1 MIDLTPLDV
10 RKKRGDFRRILR
22 GYDPGEVDTFLELVE
37 ARLEALVMENLSL
50 TEKVERL
57 TSQLGALEGR
67 EKAVQDALV
76 TAQKLREE
84 VQTQSLREADS
95 VKEQAIR
102 EAESL
107 REQVQ
112 RETESL
118 RGEAHREASI
128 LRDEAIREAASVR
141 DHARREADLLRR
153 EVIGEVEA
161 RVMEAEGL
169 IKERQRALEEIE
181 RSRRKFLKGFRSL
194 LERELDSVEVEES
207 RRPLEDTPLE
217 LNLRGWKRADP
228 EDADR
233 APHDELG
240 GVEGPDL
247 PASLPPGYEPLIDLG
262 QPGPVGDEGEASRG
276 GWGALPGDEPPEGE
290 FSDIVPVG
298 AFQLPPGGE
307 GPTGSDFGP
316 GPPAWEGPDMA
327 RDEEAGTPEP
337 PAGVP
342 ESRAENTD
350 GWGEGEEG
358 EDIPAAFEEPVEEVG
373 LSADDEVEHTPDPK
387 KVDAAFGSTV
397 NEILGSRTGSGVEEP
412 SEPLWLSSLLEQEGS
427 GHGSSVVEGSR
438 GTAGEVAPEAGSSDV
453 GEGAGTVKEEDDEE
467 EPRID

>member
-50 TEKVERL
+50 SEKVQRL

-84 VQTQSLREADS
+84 VQTQSRREADS
-95 VKEQAIR
+95 VKEQATR

-107 REQVQ
+107 RDQVQ

-141 DHARREADLLRR
+141 DHARREAELLRK

-161 RVMEAEGL
+161 RVLEAEGL

-217 LNLRGWKRADP
+217 LNLRGWKRAESEGADGAP
-228 EDADR
+228 WGDSGGRDDA
-233 APHDELG
+233 
-240 GVEGPDL
+240 DL
-247 PASLPPGYEPLIDLG
+247 PASPPPGYEPVIDLD
-262 QPGPVGDEGEASRG
+262 QAGPVGDEGQGSPG

-298 AFQLPPGGE
+298 AFELPPGGE
-307 GPTGSDFGP
+307 APTGSDFGP
-316 GPPAWEGPDMA
+316 GSPTAEDPEAEGDDAVGPPALQA
-327 RDEEAGTPEP
+327 S
-337 PAGVP
+337 VP
-342 ESRAENTD
+342 ESSGGEGD
-350 GWGEGEEG
+350 GGEGEEG
-358 EDIPAAFEEPVEEVG
+358 GDDPAPSGEPVEKMG
-373 LSADDEVEHTPDPK
+373 PLPGDEVDDAPDPQ

-412 SEPLWLSSLLEQEGS
+412 SEPLWLSSLLEQEGV
-427 GHGSSVVEGSR
+427 GDRSSMEGRSR
-438 GTAGEVAPEAGSSDV
+438 GTANDVSPNAGYGDV
-453 GEGAGTVKEEDDEE
+453 GEGAGNVTEEDDEE